1 MKMKGHQSQ
10 NLKILKN
17 MVRVL
22 TVIFFCYFLMNL
34 SEDIPIIYLSE
45 FFLFCMGLII
55 LFKLERWSINAI
67 DIFARVFSSVLC
79 IYLLFFV
86 LSVDGLEK
94 TSHIWLVAIPITTYL
109 ITDIKWGKYLTS
121 ISLLVACIVLLIREI
136 WNVETSLINI
146 ESIFDL
152 LLPYIWVWALA
163 HVYETSNADNH
174 KTLLDI
180 ATKDSLTNLNNRRAF
195 YDVFDSHKQYPMGLM
210 AIDLDWFK
218 SINDTYGHD
227 AGDYVL
233 KYVADKLRKQE
244 QNKVQVFRIG
254 GEEFAILLPKFDLDK
269 TVHVA
274 NELLT
279 ELRNEPI
286 QYNDKTINV
295 TASIGVAVSEEVCDL
310 DTLMKQ
316 ADDHL
321 YKAKHAGRD
330 QVVYS

>member
-1 MKMKGHQSQ
+1 MKIKGYENQK
-10 NLKILKN
+10 LKIIKN
-17 MVRVL
+17 MVRVV
-22 TVIFFCYFLMNL
+22 TAIFFCYFLMNL
-34 SEDIPIIYLSE
+34 QEGIPIIYLSE
-45 FFLFCMGLII
+45 FCLFLLGVII
-55 LFKLERWSINAI
+55 LFKLERWSMNAVE
-67 DIFARVFSSVLC
+67 IFSRVFSAVLC

-86 LSVDGLEK
+86 LTVDGLEK

-109 ITDIKWGKYLTS
+109 ITGIKWGKRLTV
-121 ISLLVACIVLLIREI
+121 ISLVIAIVLLLVREY
-136 WNVETSLINI
+136 WFVTSSMLNV
-146 ESIFDL
+146 ESIFDV

-163 HVYETSNADNH
+163 QVYETSNANNQ

-210 AIDLDWFK
+210 AIDLDFFK
-218 SINDTYGHD
+218 TINDTYGHD

-269 TVHVA
+269 TVNVA
-274 NELLT
+274 HELLT
-279 ELRNEPI
+279 DLRNEPI
-286 QYNDKTINV
+286 KYNDKTINI
-295 TASIGVAVSEEVCDL
+295 TASIGVAVSEEVCDV

-321 YKAKHAGRD
+321 YKAKETGRNR
-330 QVVYS
+330 VVY

>member
-1 MKMKGHQSQ
+1 
-10 NLKILKN
+10 
-17 MVRVL
+17 MVRVV

-34 SEDIPIIYLSE
+34 AEDIALIYLSE
-45 FFLFCMGLII
+45 LCLFVAGVFV
-55 LFKLERWSINAI
+55 LFKLERWSVTVV
-67 DIFARVFSSVLC
+67 DRFSLVFSGFLC
-79 IYLLFFV
+79 FYLLFFV
-86 LSVDGLEK
+86 LFVDGLEK
-94 TSHIWLVAIPITTYL
+94 TSHIWLIAIPITTYL
-109 ITDIKWGKYLTS
+109 LTDITWGKRLTAS
-121 ISLLVACIVLLIREI
+121 SLFFAIIVLIIREH
-136 WNVETSLINI
+136 WNVETSIINL

-152 LLPYIWVWALA
+152 LLPYVWVWALA
-163 HVYETSNADNH
+163 HVYETANEDNQ

-180 ATKDSLTNLNNRRAF
+180 ATKDSLTNLHNRRAF
-195 YDVFDSHKQYPMGLM
+195 YDVFDSNKQYPMGLM

-269 TVHVA
+269 TVNVA

-279 ELRNEPI
+279 ELRKEPI
-286 QYNDKTINV
+286 QYRDKTINV
-295 TASIGVAVSEEVCDL
+295 TASIGVAVSEEICDL

-321 YKAKHAGRD
+321 YKAKHAGRN